1 MENHHE
7 QELCRLSDEEVVAL
21 AQANDSAALNHIM
34 ARYRNY
40 VYKKAGAYFVS
51 GGDREDIVQEGMI
64 GLYKAVRDFDSSVS
78 DSFAAFAATCVQRQ
92 IISAVKASTR
102 KKHIPL
108 NSYISLSDKD
118 DGSDASSPAASE
130 SAEPL
135 SVVLDKEYRK
145 RISRKIYKRLSKFEL
160 RVLYCYL
167 EGMSYSEIAAAV
179 GRDSKAVDNAV
190 YRIKKKLLFLLCREE
205 D

>member
-1 MENHHE
+1 MENNRE

-21 AQANDSAALNHIM
+21 AKGKDTAALNHIM

-40 VYKKAGAYFVS
+40 VYKLAAKYFVS
-51 GGDREDIVQEGMI
+51 GGDREDLVQEGMI
-64 GLYKAVRDFDSSVS
+64 GLYKAVRDFDISLC
-78 DSFAAFAATCVQRQ
+78 DSFAAFASTCIRRQ

-118 DGSDASSPAASE
+118 DNAESAPAAAE
-130 SAEPL
+130 SSEPL
-135 SVVLDKEYRK
+135 SVVLDKEFRSHISV
-145 RISRKIYKRLSKFEL
+145 RINKVLSKFEL

-167 EGMSYSEIAAAV
+167 DGMSYSEIASTV
-179 GRDSKAVDNAV
+179 GRNEKAVDNAI
-190 YRIKKKLLFLLCREE
+190 YRIKKKLLFLLCRQE

>member
-1 MENHHE
+1 MNNHNE
-7 QELCRLSDEEVVAL
+7 QELCRLSDEEVAAL
-21 AQANDSAALNHIM
+21 AGAGDSAALDHIM

-40 VYKKAGAYFVS
+40 VYKKASTYFVS
-51 GGDREDIVQEGMI
+51 GGDREDIIQEGMI

-102 KKHIPL
+102 KKHLPL
-108 NSYISLSDKD
+108 NSYISLSEKD
-118 DGSDASSPAASE
+118 DCSNSPAPAASE
-130 SAEPL
+130 ASEPL

-145 RISRKIYKRLSKFEL
+145 RVSLKIYKLLSKFEL

-167 EGMSYSEIAAAV
+167 EGMAYSEIAEAV
-179 GRDSKAVDNAV
+179 CRDTKAVDNAV
-190 YRIKKKLLFLLCREE
+190 YRIKKKLLFLLCQDE

>member
-1 MENHHE
+1 MNNHHE
-7 QELCRLSDEEVVAL
+7 HEFCRLSDEEVVAL
-21 AQANDSAALNHIM
+21 ARENDAAALDHIM

-40 VYKKAGAYFVS
+40 VYKKASLYFVS
-51 GGDREDIVQEGMI
+51 GGDREDIIQEGMI

-78 DSFAAFAATCVQRQ
+78 DSFAAFAATCVKRQ

-108 NSYISLSDKD
+108 NSYISLSEKE
-118 DGSDASSPAASE
+118 DATDSAAPAASE
-130 SAEPL
+130 ASEPL
-135 SVVLDKEYRK
+135 SVVLDKEYKK
-145 RISRKIYKRLSKFEL
+145 RVSLKIYKLLSKFEL

-167 EGMSYSEIAAAV
+167 EGMSYSEIAEAV
-179 GRDSKAVDNAV
+179 NRDTKAVDNAV
-190 YRIKKKLLFLLCREE
+190 YRIKKKLLVLLCHDE